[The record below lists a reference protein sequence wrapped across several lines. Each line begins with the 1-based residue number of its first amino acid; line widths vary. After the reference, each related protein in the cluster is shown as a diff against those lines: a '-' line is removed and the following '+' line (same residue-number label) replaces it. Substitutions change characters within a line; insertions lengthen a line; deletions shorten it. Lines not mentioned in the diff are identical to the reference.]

1 VIGKE
6 IDILRKMRSNS
17 VKLRSSLRHYPDL
30 VEKNLRYLNTTSRML
45 RENVKRNL
53 NERIKDR
60 RRQNGF
66 Y

>member
-1 VIGKE
+1 MSSSGG
-6 IDILRKMRSNS
+6 
-17 VKLRSSLRHYPDL
+17 KLRSSLRHYPDL

-53 NERIKDR
+53 NERIRDR
-60 RRQNGF
+60 RRQNGA